1 MESHPISS
9 RPPQPLVRGAG
20 ETSDRE
26 SRSGQE
32 RRREAF
38 REARKRAAGDEGSA
52 AVPAD
57 PEPARRAKRGANPGS
72 RAKASAPDETDAR
85 GRKLDIR
92 V

>member
-9 RPPQPLVRGAG
+9 RPPEPLVRGAG

-38 REARKRAAGDEGSA
+38 REARKRAASEPGTPTPPAEEGA
-52 AVPAD
+52 APR
-57 PEPARRAKRGANPGS
+57 PKRGANPGS
-72 RAKASAPDETDAR
+72 RAKSSPPDETDAR